1 VGALARGHM
10 HRQAP
15 APVAEGLLLQIH
27 HTTYRCIAGS
37 LGDTSTSGFS
47 SGGIHASTTPAASK
61 ATSLS
66 AAQAATRAS
75 SRGNRYD
82 VEEVGLVGIY
92 RNAGDRRGLKVP
104 SPACYLLSRCTRS
117 SCCRRSAGPSGSA
130 ELCSVPLRLDSS
142 VPPRSH
148 RRANS
153 DAAGKSSGSV
163 GTIGRRTAA
172 RLCRSALCRHR
183 VKLTPW
189 LPRLDTVSGVSLYE
203 RLSRPALAGPHAAAT
218 QITRAAETV
227 DPEREEL
234 GALDYTRTTITATK
248 ETIDN
253 DREPLA
259 THDLDSIRR
268 RLTARTV
275 ETRAPETVDPDRQLA
290 AAALQD
296 RR

>member
-1 VGALARGHM
+1 MWFARRIRARRG
-10 HRQAP
+10 
-15 APVAEGLLLQIH
+15 
-27 HTTYRCIAGS
+27 
-37 LGDTSTSGFS
+37 
-47 SGGIHASTTPAASK
+47 ASK
-61 ATSLS
+61 RFKQQVRAGGPPGIRTRNLRIKGPVTGVLS
-66 AAQAATRAS
+66 AQPV
-75 SRGNRYD
+75 YPFLMLPQ
-82 VEEVGLVGIY
+82 V
-92 RNAGDRRGLKVP
+92 
-104 SPACYLLSRCTRS
+104 
-117 SCCRRSAGPSGSA
+117 SGSVWFRRIA
-130 ELCSVPLRLDSS
+130 LSPLRLDSS

-148 RRANS
+148 RRANN

-203 RLSRPALAGPHAAAT
+203 RLSRPAPAGPHAAAT